1 MKIPILVQ
9 SENGNGFRAEVLP
22 AQTFFAEGP
31 TAADAMANLHG
42 MIQAKI
48 DQGAEIAYLEF
59 AEKENPWLQL
69 IGVYKDDPYLDEY
82 KQAIAEHRRQVD
94 EDPDRL

>member
-1 MKIPILVQ
+1 MKVPVLVQ

-22 AQTFFAEGP
+22 AQALAAEGP
-31 TAADAMANLHG
+31 TAEDALKKLRG
-42 MIQAKI
+42 IIQAKL
-48 DQGAEIAYLEF
+48 DEGAQFACLEF
-59 AEKENPWLQL
+59 AEEQSPWLKL

-82 KQAIAEHRRQVD
+82 KRAIADYRKQVD

>member
-1 MKIPILVQ
+1 MRIPVLVQ

-22 AQTFFAEGP
+22 AQTLFAEGP
-31 TAADAMANLHG
+31 TAEEAMEKLRG
-42 MIQAKI
+42 VIQARL

-59 AEKENPWLQL
+59 AEKKNPWLQL
-69 IGVYKDDPYLDEY
+69 VGVYKDDPYLDEY
-82 KQAIAEHRRQVD
+82 KQAIAEYRKQVD

>member
-1 MKIPILVQ
+1 MEKLRNV
-9 SENGNGFRAEVLP
+9 
-22 AQTFFAEGP
+22 
-31 TAADAMANLHG
+31 
-42 MIQAKI
+42 IQARL

-82 KQAIAEHRRQVD
+82 NQAIAEYRKQVD

>member
-1 MKIPILVQ
+1 MRIPVLVQ
-9 SENGNGFRAEVLP
+9 SENGNGFRAELLP

-31 TAADAMANLHG
+31 TAEDAMEKLRG
-42 MIQAKI
+42 LIQTRI

-59 AEKENPWLQL
+59 AEKQNPWLQL
-69 IGVYKDDPYLDEY
+69 VGIYKDDPYLDDY
-82 KQAIAEHRRQVD
+82 KQAIADYRRQVD

>member
-1 MKIPILVQ
+1 MKIPVLVQ

-22 AQTFFAEGP
+22 TQTFFAEGP
-31 TAADAMANLHG
+31 TAEDAMKNLRG
-42 MIQAKI
+42 LIQARL
-48 DQGAEIAYLEF
+48 DEGAEIAYLEF

-69 IGVYKDDPYLDEY
+69 IGVYKGDPYLDEY
-82 KQAIAEHRRQVD
+82 KQAIADYRTQVD